1 MKPDYHKEKDGLGI
15 SHSVTHCCSV
25 DTAHV
30 HKIRRAREKG
40 RTKRS
45 EGGMGQRAGSSLK
58 EKKRR
63 KSTMDR
69 KNTEDENKVERV
81 I

>member
-1 MKPDYHKEKDGLGI
+1 
-15 SHSVTHCCSV
+15 
-25 DTAHV
+25 
-30 HKIRRAREKG
+30 
-40 RTKRS
+40 
-45 EGGMGQRAGSSLK
+45 MGQRAGSSSK